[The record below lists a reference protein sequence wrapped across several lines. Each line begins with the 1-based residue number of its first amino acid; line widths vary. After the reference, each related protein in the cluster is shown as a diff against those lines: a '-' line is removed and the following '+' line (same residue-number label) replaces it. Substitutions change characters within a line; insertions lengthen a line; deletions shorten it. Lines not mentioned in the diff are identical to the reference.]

1 MNSIT
6 DIEKIIIMEFAFF
19 CLGIIIMTCFV
30 VAIILD
36 YKLKQHEKKQF
47 EKNLNRFNDDT
58 DRLR

>member
-1 MNSIT
+1 
-6 DIEKIIIMEFAFF
+6 MEFALF
-19 CLGIIIMTCFV
+19 CLGIIIMTFFV

-47 EKNLNRFNDDT
+47 NKNLNRLNNDT